1 MCRAKSMGVMEDAH
15 DLGDLSRCGAIH
27 DEMSPASAAACDVEA
42 AEIGED
48 FVARDTPWRVGA
60 GFKCRYRVSELD
72 LVDSRLPLAETV
84 GSVERTPFPPRNRRE
99 LSSAPSSSVPR
110 SRDSLIANFVE
121 VSDQRRGV
129 SKFFELAAVKR
140 ADTELSGGAER
151 CELRRFLHF
160 SVFDETQTF
169 PHDLAG
175 VLITP
180 TLHQGL
186 DQRFLPLGQ
195 DNVARRHEN
204 TSS

>member
-1 MCRAKSMGVMEDAH
+1 MGVMEDAH

-99 LSSAPSSSVPR
+99 LSS
-110 SRDSLIANFVE
+110 
-121 VSDQRRGV
+121 
-129 SKFFELAAVKR
+129 
-140 ADTELSGGAER
+140 
-151 CELRRFLHF
+151 
-160 SVFDETQTF
+160 
-169 PHDLAG
+169 
-175 VLITP
+175 VLIP
-180 TLHQGL
+180 GEAA
-186 DQRFLPLGQ
+186 PLFRDDAAPRNGMMPPP
-195 DNVARRHEN
+195 DSEMIAPPITE
-204 TSS
+204 